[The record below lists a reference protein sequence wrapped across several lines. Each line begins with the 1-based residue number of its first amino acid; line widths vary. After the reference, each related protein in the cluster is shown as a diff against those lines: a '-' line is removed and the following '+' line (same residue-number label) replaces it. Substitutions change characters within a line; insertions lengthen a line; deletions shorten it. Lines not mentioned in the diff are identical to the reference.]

1 MYVRIEG
8 SRLFTRQ
15 NQTILRSKVYNILTE
30 YIKASNVGRRVIL
43 SSSFNGS
50 PRNIYQNYL
59 DAISIVHFGKPSLFI
74 TLNNNRGWPEIVN
87 NIGVGETDNFIPDI
101 RVRLFKFKL
110 KALIEVFGKVEALI
124 NTSELQKRGLPHA
137 HVLLTFNE
145 KYKIVNAIVI
155 NEVVSAGIPN
165 IQTHPTLHEYV
176 VKHMM
181 HSPCGVLNPNSVCM
195 RDGKCIK
202 DYPKQFNEITL

>member
-87 NIGVGETDNFIPDI
+87 NIGVGETDKFRPDI
-101 RVRLFKFKL
+101 MVRVFKPKL
-110 KALIEVFGKVEALI
+110 KALIEGLI
-124 NTSELQKRGLPHA
+124 QK
-137 HVLLTFNE
+137 
-145 KYKIVNAIVI
+145 KY
-155 NEVVSAGIPN
+155 
-165 IQTHPTLHEYV
+165 LW
-176 VKHMM
+176 
-181 HSPCGVLNPNSVCM
+181 
-195 RDGKCIK
+195 
-202 DYPKQFNEITL
+202 